1 MQVLVF
7 TRQPTGL
14 AKKYWEIHTACEAQP
29 PRSPTTAKPGDEES
43 PGTMIDSQEAMDYLA
58 EKLTDD
64 LVVASLGHT
73 KYEIFEARDRPEN
86 FYLWNAM
93 GMAASVGLGMAMA
106 APERRV
112 AILDGDGALLM
123 NLRTLATEGWRAPPN
138 LIHIVFDN
146 RVHHMTGQQPTATSG
161 PVDLAAIAPGPGFS
175 HAERAETLAAFQG
188 AGDRAYAGEG
198 PWFIQ
203 ALVTQAKRGGRP
215 PKSPTL
221 LRHRFE
227 AALGK
232 G

>member
-1 MQVLVF
+1 
-7 TRQPTGL
+7 
-14 AKKYWEIHTACEAQP
+14 
-29 PRSPTTAKPGDEES
+29 
-43 PGTMIDSQEAMDYLA
+43 MIDSREAMAYLA
-58 EKLTDD
+58 GKLTDD

-73 KYEIFEARDRPEN
+73 KYELFGAKDRPEH

-106 APERRV
+106 VPERRV

-123 NLRTLATEGWRAPPN
+123 NLSSLATEGWRAPPN

-161 PVDLAAIAPGPGFS
+161 PADLAAIAAGAGFP

-188 AGDRAYAGEG
+188 AVDRAYAGDG

-203 ALVTQAKRGGRP
+203 ALVTQAKREARP

-227 AALGK
+227 GALGR